1 MNKKLIFY
9 TVALTAGLLTACS
22 SDDEQ
27 KQEPPVRHIS
37 VEVNQRPMTSDD
49 PAGARSTDTRSAI
62 TTTETF
68 SAFSM
73 RGIYNSL
80 TTNYTVSK
88 SGGIWTVAPDTWPGG
103 SENNNTTPFYAYTDG
118 TFYSNNGTP
127 FIDFTIAENASTQ
140 WMSALK
146 TIADKPQ
153 HAPYFMLT
161 PEWDK
166 KSLNAMLGSWTE
178 LKHDAILY
186 AKQPMGAECGG
197 AGPPDPIVKGYVEP
211 NIQFWQKAIDLLK
224 ENKKIL
230 TTHDLLTEK
239 IANANQ
245 QLIEQ
250 AEFLLAMSKKELKG
264 EVLKDVEYDQLEYIG
279 AKFENMSLDL
289 LRDSEH
295 EFWSWEAIQGP
306 DRKVALV
313 ADVYTAN
320 ADNNPDKSILYEAI
334 GDADEIY
341 VVVEIGGYLW
351 LTRGA
356 VFSYREFDRPIDE
369 QRMNDEEWQ
378 QYLEHHPRWGVPEWM
393 NPIIVPLNQAPI
405 DNESVFYSSGC

>member
-127 FIDFTIAENASTQ
+127 FIDFTVAENASTQ
-140 WMSALK
+140 YDLLVAKNSVAYSDHDGKVPLTFDHACAALAFNVQITNKLK
-146 TIADKPQ
+146 TEKLSNGTLTVNSIVLRNVSNSGKYYFGTSTWGDVSGSAYYTLTNGNITVDTEAQALSSNYLFVIPQ
-153 HAPYFMLT
+153 RSEATYLYVTYTFTGQTKTSATIPLSVNWEAGKQYT
-161 PEWDK
+161 INIK
-166 KSLNAMLGSWTE
+166 LGST
-178 LKHDAILY
+178 L
-186 AKQPMGAECGG
+186 
-197 AGPPDPIVKGYVEP
+197 
-211 NIQFWQKAIDLLK
+211 IQ
-224 ENKKIL
+224 
-230 TTHDLLTEK
+230 
-239 IANANQ
+239 
-245 QLIEQ
+245 
-250 AEFLLAMSKKELKG
+250 
-264 EVLKDVEYDQLEYIG
+264 
-279 AKFENMSLDL
+279 
-289 LRDSEH
+289 
-295 EFWSWEAIQGP
+295 
-306 DRKVALV
+306 
-313 ADVYTAN
+313 
-320 ADNNPDKSILYEAI
+320 
-334 GDADEIY
+334 
-341 VVVEIGGYLW
+341 
-351 LTRGA
+351 
-356 VFSYREFDRPIDE
+356 
-369 QRMNDEEWQ
+369 
-378 QYLEHHPRWGVPEWM
+378 
-393 NPIIVPLNQAPI
+393 
-405 DNESVFYSSGC
+405 